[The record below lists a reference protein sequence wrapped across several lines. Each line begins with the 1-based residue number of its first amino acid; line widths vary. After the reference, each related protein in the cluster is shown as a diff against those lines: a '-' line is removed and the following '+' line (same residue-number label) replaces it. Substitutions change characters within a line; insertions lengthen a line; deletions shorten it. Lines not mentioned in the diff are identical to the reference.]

1 LIVIFDVVR
10 TELYTTGGEF
20 RRPDGTEYIGAYH
33 VHFNRGAMV
42 GGFHKVES
50 HDRLTPITRSAELL
64 VQSIMKELVDETS
77 NRIRSVSSSPRVSS
91 GGGSGGY

>member
-1 LIVIFDVVR
+1 MVR

-33 VHFNRGAMV
+33 IHFNRGAMV
-42 GGFHKVES
+42 GGFHKVEA
-50 HDRLTPITRSAELL
+50 HDRLRPITRSADLL
-64 VQSIMKELVDETS
+64 VQSTMKELANETS
-77 NRIRSVSSSPRVSS
+77 NRIRSVYSSSGSS

>member
-1 LIVIFDVVR
+1 MVR

-33 VHFNRGAMV
+33 VHFKRGAMV
-42 GGFHKVES
+42 GGFHKVEA
-50 HDRLTPITRSAELL
+50 HDRLRPITRSAELL

-77 NRIRSVSSSPRVSS
+77 NRIRSVSSSPRSSS